1 MKHRRWLWALAALP
15 LVGVPLIAQ
24 QVPPVESSAPAPAPA
39 PASAP
44 APEEAPPPE
53 DTPEPVSREA
63 AQPADERL
71 SVDNSLSFPVDI

>member
-24 QVPPVESSAPAPAPA
+24 QVPPAESPAPVPA
-39 PASAP
+39 PE
-44 APEEAPPPE
+44 PEEAPPPE